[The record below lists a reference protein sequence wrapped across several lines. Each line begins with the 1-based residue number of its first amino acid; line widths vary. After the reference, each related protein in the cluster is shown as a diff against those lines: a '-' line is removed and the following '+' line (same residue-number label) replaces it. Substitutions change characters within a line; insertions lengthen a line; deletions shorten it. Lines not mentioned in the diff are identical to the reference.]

1 MEYIPIIVS
10 VIAVLVTLYSLFH
23 KENRDKEQHTASS
36 EIDTQVAIAK
46 LDVKLGIILD
56 TMNEMKETQRKQDDR
71 IDLLAERVSKL
82 ENAIKHGGV

>member
-1 MEYIPIIVS
+1 MDYIPIIVS
-10 VIAVLVTLYSLFH
+10 VVAVLVTLYSLFH
-23 KENRDKEQHTASS
+23 KENRDKEQQTASS

-82 ENAIKHGGV
+82 ENAINNGGV

>member
-1 MEYIPIIVS
+1 MDYIPIIVS
-10 VIAVLVTLYSLFH
+10 VFAVLVTLYSLFH
-23 KENRDKEQHTASS
+23 KENRDKEQQTTSS
-36 EIDTQVAIAK
+36 EIDTRVDIAK

-82 ENAIKHGGV
+82 ENAINNGGL

>member
-1 MEYIPIIVS
+1 MDYIPIIVS
-10 VIAVLVTLYSLFH
+10 VAAVLVTLYSLFH
-23 KENRDKEQHTASS
+23 KENRDKEQQTTSS

-82 ENAIKHGGV
+82 ENAINNGGV